1 MYMLSDALSACVCS
15 AAWLKMMEGLRREGQ
30 RVLTVA
36 RAHDVARR
44 VAKEELGLADVG
56 EEQVGHVYE

>member
-1 MYMLSDALSACVCS
+1 
-15 AAWLKMMEGLRREGQ
+15 MMEGLRREGQ

-44 VAKEELGLADVG
+44 VANEELGLADVG
-56 EEQVGHVYE
+56 EEQVGQVYE